1 MTQGKRI
8 SVMPPGMSAGEL
20 EEGAADQALDLGA
33 GIVEEGADDG
43 AGKKAKLP
51 ERAIRNE
58 DGSITL
64 PLLRPVE
71 IKFTKN
77 GQVTRSETVESL
89 RLRELNGADMRIVLQ
104 ASSDMQPVVTLARAA
119 DMTTQKMTVLFDRLG
134 ARDIAAATAIVS
146 FLSE

>member
-1 MTQGKRI
+1 MTQAKRI

-20 EEGAADQALDLGA
+20 EESDAGQAVDLGA
-33 GIVEEGADDG
+33 GIVDEGADD
-43 AGKKAKLP
+43 ASKKAKLP
-51 ERAIRNE
+51 ERAIRSE

-119 DMTTQKMTVLFDRLG
+119 DMTTQKMTVIFDRLG